1 MELYFSPYAC
11 SMAVRIVADEAGVP
25 LTYREVELYTK
36 RFTEGGADY
45 LAVNP
50 RGQVPVLVMDGG
62 DTLAE
67 VSAIV
72 HCLADLSPQR
82 SLMGSSE
89 RERYRVLEGLNF
101 TATEIHKRLFY
112 VLGTESSPPEARA
125 HARKTAPRVFADLAR
140 ALGTRPFY
148 AGARFTVA
156 DAYLAWA
163 FIMARTFRL
172 DPAPL
177 EGYAARLTAYPAV
190 ARALEIE
197 TPLALASWGRQRSVV
212 GEPPWLR

>member
-1 MELYFSPYAC
+1 MELYFAPYAC
-11 SMAVRIVADEAGVP
+11 SMAVRIIADEAGVP
-25 LTYREVELYTK
+25 LVFREVELYVK

-50 RGQVPVLVMDGG
+50 RGQVPLLVMDDG

-72 HCLADLSPQR
+72 HCLADRNPQR

-89 RERYRVLEGLNF
+89 RERYRVLEGLSF
-101 TATEIHKRLFY
+101 TATEFHKRLIY
-112 VLGTESSPPEARA
+112 VLGTESSPPQARA
-125 HARKTAPRVFADLAR
+125 HARQTAPTVFADLAR

-148 AGARFTVA
+148 AGELFTVA

-163 FIMARTFRL
+163 FIMAKTFRL
-172 DPAPL
+172 DPSPL
-177 EGYAARLTAYPAV
+177 EGYAARLVAYPSV

-197 TPLALASWGRQRSVV
+197 TPLALASWRRQQSVI
-212 GEPPWLR
+212 GEAPWLR